1 MQNNSTFNGFEP
13 IYDSQSK
20 VLILGSFPSVKSR
33 EVGFYYG
40 NKQNRFWKMLSKV
53 FDEDIGDSTKD
64 KINFLLKHNIS
75 LWDVVESSDLVG
87 SMDNSLLKSHNKK
100 CDINRLLPPNTKVEK
115 ILCNGKTSY
124 NLLMQNFNTNIPI
137 IYVPSTSPANVNYK
151 FDIWNKELMFL
162 KTN

>member
-75 LWDVVESSDLVG
+75 MWDVVESSDLVG
-87 SMDNSLLKSHNKK
+87 SMDNSLLKSHNKI
-100 CDINRLLPPNTKVEK
+100 CDINRLLPH
-115 ILCNGKTSY
+115 ILR
-124 NLLMQNFNTNIPI
+124 
-137 IYVPSTSPANVNYK
+137 
-151 FDIWNKELMFL
+151 
-162 KTN
+162 